1 VAGVKALAIAAQ
13 RSFAR
18 ARPSGVKV
26 IAGAPLLA
34 EGMTFADFQEL
45 ADGGV
50 SMIGEIGIGPVRDTG
65 TAAQMVSWAREAGLR
80 SLTHTGGPSTPISR
94 QMTAE
99 DVLEIDPDVIGHING
114 GHTAPSSREI
124 RCLCERCNRAIE
136 IVHNG
141 NEFAALLALRIAR
154 DRKQLDRVTPTVGAR
169 GEA

>member
-1 VAGVKALAIAAQ
+1 
-13 RSFAR
+13 
-18 ARPSGVKV
+18 
-26 IAGAPLLA
+26 
-34 EGMTFADFQEL
+34 
-45 ADGGV
+45 
-50 SMIGEIGIGPVRDTG
+50 
-65 TAAQMVSWAREAGLR
+65 
-80 SLTHTGGPSTPISR
+80 
-94 QMTAE
+94 MTAE